1 MTKQLDAGAALE
13 KVIRDDLP
21 PNVELDPREEL
32 LLRAAAAQADDV
44 AALEADI
51 RERGHIVDGTVS
63 ASVREVRQGRA
74 NLARLLGGIDCLR
87 RPPRPSCGP
96 RKPLR
101 PVGKRHRDA

>member
-74 NLARLLGGIDCLR
+74 NLARLLGGIDLPAAASTTVLR
-87 RPPRPSCGP
+87 AEKAAQARWKEAS
-96 RKPLR
+96 
-101 PVGKRHRDA
+101 